1 MKCAVALACL
11 AAAAMTG
18 CGSSIYRWSGY
29 EGSIAAFYAHRDD
42 DILVGQV
49 KSLSTQV
56 ENSQRAGRVPP
67 GMLAHLAYF
76 YYLNGDTTTA
86 AEYLRA
92 EKAAFPESAHFVDF
106 ILGQIQ

>member
-1 MKCAVALACL
+1 MRCAGTLAVL
-11 AAAAMTG
+11 AAGALTG

-29 EGSIAAFYAHRDD
+29 EGSIATFYAHRDD

-56 ENSQRAGRVPP
+56 GKSQRAGRVPP

-76 YYLNGDTTTA
+76 YYLNGDMTTA
-86 AEYLRA
+86 TEYLRA
-92 EKAAFPESAHFVDF
+92 EKEAFPESAQFVDF
-106 ILGQIQ
+106 ILRQVQ

>member
-1 MKCAVALACL
+1 MRCARTLAGL

-29 EGSIAAFYAHRDD
+29 EGSIATFYAHRDN

-56 ENSQRAGRVPP
+56 GKSQRAGRVPP

-86 AEYLRA
+86 AQYLRA
-92 EKAAFPESAHFVDF
+92 EKETFPESAHFVDF
-106 ILGQIQ
+106 ILREIQ

>member
-1 MKCAVALACL
+1 MRCAGPLAGL
-11 AAAAMTG
+11 AAAALTG

-29 EGSIAAFYAHRDD
+29 EGSIATFYAHRDD

-49 KSLSTQV
+49 RSLSNQV
-56 ENSQRAGRVPP
+56 GTAQRAGRVPP

-86 AEYLRA
+86 AKYLRA
-92 EKAAFPESAHFVDF
+92 EKEAFPESAHFVEF
-106 ILGQIQ
+106 ILRQIQ

>member
-1 MKCAVALACL
+1 MRCAGILAVL
-11 AAAAMTG
+11 ATAAMTG

-29 EGSIAAFYAHRDD
+29 EGSIAGFYDHRDD
-42 DILVGQV
+42 DITAGHV
-49 KSLSTQV
+49 KSLSSQV
-56 ENSQRAGRVPP
+56 EKSQRAGRVPP

-92 EKAAFPESAHFVDF
+92 EKEAFPESAQFVDF
-106 ILGQIQ
+106 ILRQVQ

>member
-1 MKCAVALACL
+1 MRCAGTLACL
-11 AAAAMTG
+11 AAASMTG

-29 EGSIAAFYAHRDD
+29 EGSIADFYAHRDD
-42 DILVGQV
+42 DIPAGRV
-49 KSLSTQV
+49 KSLSSQV
-56 ENSQRAGRVPP
+56 ERSQRAGRVPP

-86 AEYLRA
+86 AKYLRA
-92 EKAAFPESAHFVDF
+92 EKEAFPESAHFVDF